1 MSVGPVAGERDLGD
15 TLIASAAAVTVAPR
29 RGRQGTPAWA
39 VVVLG
44 LAIVFFLLPLYATL
58 VFALSDGRHFTVQP
72 LLDALA
78 RPDFLGGLQLSVVFS
93 LATVIVSMI
102 LVAPTAYLVVLRFPR
117 LRTALDFISILPFVT
132 PPIILTL
139 GLREV
144 YGIHSPFGADLV
156 GSPLLIVAGYF
167 VLTLPYMFRAVDIA
181 LRAVDVRTL
190 TEASE
195 SLGAGPVRTF
205 VRVILP
211 AIRTGLVSG
220 ALLCFTTVMGEFT
233 FASLLGY
240 VTFPVVLNGIYAS
253 SPRQASA
260 LVIIAFLITWAAV
273 LTLAFVGRRDRQGA
287 TAPIG

>member
-1 MSVGPVAGERDLGD
+1 MSANPAAGEIDLAAGV
-15 TLIASAAAVTVAPR
+15 TASAAVTAKPR
-29 RGRQGTPAWA
+29 ASRRRTPLWA
-39 VVVLG
+39 IVVLL
-44 LAIVFFLLPLYATL
+44 LAIAFFLLPLYATL

-72 LLDALA
+72 LFDALA
-78 RPDFLGGLQLSVVFS
+78 RPDFLGGLQLSVIFS
-93 LATVIVSMI
+93 MATVIVSMI

-117 LRTALDFISILPFVT
+117 LRTALDFLSILPFVI

-144 YGIHSPFGADLV
+144 YGLHSPFGANLI

-181 LRAVDVRTL
+181 MRAVDVSTL

-195 SLGAGPVRTF
+195 RLGAGPVTTF
-205 VRVILP
+205 LRVILP

-273 LTLAFVGRRDRQGA
+273 LALAFVGRRDRQGA

>member
-1 MSVGPVAGERDLGD
+1 MSLGGAA
-15 TLIASAAAVTVAPR
+15 LEAEHGRLGFEAAAAVAPAPR
-29 RGRQGTPAWA
+29 SGRRTPAWA
-39 VVVLG
+39 IVVLAMA
-44 LAIVFFLLPLYATL
+44 LVFFLLPLYATL

-78 RPDFLGGLQLSVVFS
+78 DPSFLGGLQLSLIFS
-93 LATVIVSMI
+93 LATVIASML
-102 LVAPTAYLVVLRFPR
+102 LVTPTAYLVVLRFPR
-117 LRTALDFISILPFVT
+117 LRTALDFLSILPFVI

-144 YGIHSPFGADLV
+144 YGLHSPLGADLI
-156 GSPLLIVAGYF
+156 GSPLLIVGGYF

-195 SLGAGPVRTF
+195 SLGGGPITTF
-205 VRVILP
+205 VRIILP
-211 AIRTGLVSG
+211 SIRTGLVSG

-253 SPRQASA
+253 SPREASA
-260 LVIIAFLITWAAV
+260 LVIVAFLITWAAV
-273 LTLAFVGRRDRQGA
+273 LALAFVGRRGGRGA

>member
-1 MSVGPVAGERDLGD
+1 MSLGGSA
-15 TLIASAAAVTVAPR
+15 LEAEHGRLGFEAAAAVAPAPR
-29 RGRQGTPAWA
+29 SGHRTPAWA
-39 VVVLG
+39 IVVLA
-44 LAIVFFLLPLYATL
+44 LALVFFLLPLYATL

-78 RPDFLGGLQLSVVFS
+78 DPSFLGGLQLSLIFS
-93 LATVIVSMI
+93 LATVIASML
-102 LVAPTAYLVVLRFPR
+102 LVTPTAYLVVLRFPR
-117 LRTALDFISILPFVT
+117 LRTALDFLSILPFVI

-144 YGIHSPFGADLV
+144 YGLHSPLGADLI
-156 GSPLLIVAGYF
+156 GSPLLIVGGYF

-195 SLGAGPVRTF
+195 SLGGGPITTF
-205 VRVILP
+205 VRIILP
-211 AIRTGLVSG
+211 SIRTGLVSG

-253 SPRQASA
+253 SPREASA
-260 LVIIAFLITWAAV
+260 LVIVAFLITWAAV
-273 LTLAFVGRRDRQGA
+273 LALAFVGRRGGRGV

>member
-1 MSVGPVAGERDLGD
+1 MAKSLMALWPLG
-15 TLIASAAAVTVAPR
+15 R
-29 RGRQGTPAWA
+29 RRRTPIWA
-39 VVVLG
+39 IVVLL
-44 LAIVFFLLPLYATL
+44 LAIVYFLFPLWATL
-58 VFALSDGRHFTVQP
+58 VFALSTGKHFTIQP

-78 RPDFLGGLQLSVVFS
+78 RPDFLGGLQLSFIFS
-93 LATVIVSMI
+93 LATVAVSMV

-117 LRTALDFISILPFVT
+117 LRTALDFISILPFVI

-144 YGIHSPFGADLV
+144 YGLHSPFGLNLI
-156 GSPLLIVAGYF
+156 GSPFLIVLGYF
-167 VLTLPYMFRAVDIA
+167 VLTLPYMFRAVDIS

-195 SLGAGPVRTF
+195 SLGAGPIRTF
-205 VRVILP
+205 VLIILP
-211 AIRTGLVSG
+211 AIRTGLVAG

-253 SPRQASA
+253 EPREASA
-260 LVIIAFLITWAAV
+260 LVIVAFLITWAAV
-273 LTLAFVGRRDRQGA
+273 LALAYVGRRGGAGA

>member
-1 MSVGPVAGERDLGD
+1 MSLEGSAVEAGRGRLELD
-15 TLIASAAAVTVAPR
+15 AVAAVAPAPR
-29 RGRQGTPAWA
+29 TGRRTPAWA
-39 VVVLG
+39 IVVLV
-44 LAIVFFLLPLYATL
+44 LALVFFLLPLYATL

-72 LLDALA
+72 LLDALTDPA
-78 RPDFLGGLQLSVVFS
+78 FLGGLQLSVIFS
-93 LATVIVSMI
+93 LATVIASML
-102 LVAPTAYLVVLRFPR
+102 LVTPTAYLVVLRFPH
-117 LRTALDFISILPFVT
+117 LRTALDFLSILPFVI

-144 YGIHSPFGADLV
+144 YGLHSPLGANLI
-156 GSPLLIVAGYF
+156 GSPLLIVGGYF

-195 SLGAGPVRTF
+195 SLGAGPITTF
-205 VRVILP
+205 LRIILP
-211 AIRTGLVSG
+211 SIRTGLVSG

-253 SPRQASA
+253 SPREASA

-273 LTLAFVGRRDRQGA
+273 LALAFVGRRGGRGA